1 MTAEEQFH
9 AGHERIAHEKQVAIY
24 RNMTPQQRI
33 AQMVSMN
40 QSGCELMAAGF
51 RARHPEWSDAQV
63 KKAVA
68 ERILYARTG

>member
-9 AGHERIAHEKQVAIY
+9 AEHVRIANEKQAAIY
-24 RNMTPQQRI
+24 RNMTPQRRPKLEMCKYQEMLKLLAVGYR
-33 AQMVSMN
+33 S
-40 QSGCELMAAGF
+40 
-51 RARHPEWSDAQV
+51 RHPEWSDAQV